1 MTIAS
6 LPGYGEPTIVIVIFF
21 YTLTFKKCCNMKCWK
36 YFFNG
41 RGKATMREGWSF
53 FLRLISYIIICEK
66 SGYLETD
73 IFHGHMQC
81 AYIVPWTIV
90 CKQLQ
95 SFSCWLEVVSLFQF
109 RFRKTQ
115 LSEKNEVNREL
126 TVSDA
131 NTRPVLSSFAW
142 LGVKRK
148 KLVWIIGVVF
158 RPNGL
163 ISIDNVF

>member
-1 MTIAS
+1 MCIYCTLDHS
-6 LPGYGEPTIVIVIFF
+6 LQAVAVIFV
-21 YTLTFKKCCNMKCWK
+21 
-36 YFFNG
+36 
-41 RGKATMREGWSF
+41 
-53 FLRLISYIIICEK
+53 LIR
-66 SGYLETD
+66 SGLCF
-73 IFHGHMQC
+73 I
-81 AYIVPWTIV
+81 
-90 CKQLQ
+90 
-95 SFSCWLEVVSLFQF
+95 QF